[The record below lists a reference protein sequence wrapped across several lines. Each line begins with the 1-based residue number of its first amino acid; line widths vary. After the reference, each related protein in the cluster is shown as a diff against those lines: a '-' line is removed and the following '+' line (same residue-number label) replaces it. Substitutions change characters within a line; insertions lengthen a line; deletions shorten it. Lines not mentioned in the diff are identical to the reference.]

1 MKKKLLS
8 ILLCLVMVVGL
19 LPTAAFAAGSVDIN
33 EANFPDANF
42 RSYVQTEFDKDG
54 DKKLSSVEIAAVKE
68 IIASTK
74 GIKNLKGIEFFTAL
88 ETLNCVGN
96 ELTELDVS
104 KNTELTRLE
113 CWDNKLTALDVSK
126 NTELTR
132 LGCWKNELTA
142 LDVSKNTELTSLNC
156 GFNKLTALDVSNN
169 AKLEKLICRG
179 ETLSYMK
186 LTKLDVSQNK
196 VLKELD
202 CYSIKM
208 KELNVS
214 GCTALEELNC
224 GGNQLTALD
233 VSENT
238 NLTILRCASN
248 QLTALDVSKNL
259 DLKGLYCRDNYL
271 AVLDVSK
278 NSKLESISCGKNGL
292 TSLDLDK
299 NKEITNVTDGD
310 LNDQF
315 YNKGTLPA
323 GETFD
328 LKTLPGSFDPKRATD
343 WQGGTVNE
351 TTGILTVDADATEV
365 TYNYQTKSGKTDAKY
380 LMSCKLNVKGGTTPV
395 AKYAISVTG
404 GIANLAKAAE
414 GSVVTLTADAP
425 AANMHFARWEV
436 ESGSEAVTFANAT
449 NSTTTFP
456 MPAGE
461 VKVKAVFEADEI
473 MVPIQY
479 DVSVLNDGN
488 GKAFASPAK
497 AAADTAITLTATP
510 NAGYHFKAWR
520 VILGGVTI
528 TDNKFTMPAEDVE
541 VQAVFEKDAPISKH
555 PFLDVPAGAYYED
568 AVVWAVGKGIT
579 SGTNATTFDPNGT
592 CTRAQAVTF
601 LWRAAGSPTPKT
613 KLMPF
618 PDVPVGSYYWNAVLW
633 AIEQGITEGTSYLT
647 FSPNDSCTRAQIVTF
662 LWRAKGNPAV
672 SGNAPFTDV
681 PPDAYYAAAVTWA
694 EKNGIT
700 GGIGNGLFGSNNTC
714 TRAQIVTFLYRAM
727 K

>member
-19 LPTAAFAAGSVDIN
+19 LPTAAFAAGSVEIN
-33 EANFPDANF
+33 ETNFPDAKF
-42 RSYVQTEFDKDG
+42 RSFVKENLDKNNDG
-54 DKKLSSVEIAAVKE
+54 ILDAGEIAAVKMIE
-68 IIASTK
+68 ANNM
-74 GIKNLKGIEFFTAL
+74 GIKSLEGVGFFTAL
-88 ETLNCVGN
+88 ETLKCWDNELTGLDLSKNTALKDLQCSNSKLQSLDLSQNPNLTQLYCGRNPLTTLDLSKNAKLKVLNCSGFAN
-96 ELTELDVS
+96 RRTKLTELDLS
-104 KNTELTRLE
+104 QN
-113 CWDNKLTALDVSK
+113 TALESLDCSI
-126 NTELTR
+126 
-132 LGCWKNELTA
+132 NEL
-142 LDVSKNTELTSLNC
+142 K
-156 GFNKLTALDVSNN
+156 
-169 AKLEKLICRG
+169 
-179 ETLSYMK
+179 
-186 LTKLDVSQNK
+186 Q
-196 VLKELD
+196 
-202 CYSIKM
+202 
-208 KELNVS
+208 LNVS
-214 GCTALEELNC
+214 GCTALKKLSCSSNQLTTLDVSKNVNLTFLNC
-224 GGNQLTALD
+224 G
-233 VSENT
+233 
-238 NLTILRCASN
+238 SN
-248 QLTALDVSKNL
+248 QLTALDVSNNPKLEDLSCDYNSLTLL
-259 DLKGLYCRDNYL
+259 DL
-271 AVLDVSK
+271 SK
-278 NSKLESISCGKNGL
+278 NPELEILSCRKNGL
-292 TSLDLDK
+292 TSLDLDA
-299 NKEITNVTDGD
+299 NKKIGEKILYLEN
-310 LNDQF
+310 QF
-315 YNKGTLPA
+315 YHKGVLNA

-328 LKTLPGSFDPKRATD
+328 MKTLPGSFDPSRTKN
-343 WQGGTVNE
+343 WIGGTVDAA
-351 TTGILTVDADATEV
+351 GILTVDADATEV
-365 TYNYQTKSGKTDAKY
+365 TYDYQTKSGNTATNY

-681 PPDAYYAAAVTWA
+681 APDAYYAAAVTWA

>member
-8 ILLCLVMVVGL
+8 ILLCLVMVVGS
-19 LPTAAFAAGSVDIN
+19 LPTAAFAAGYVEIN
-33 EANFPDANF
+33 ETNFPDAKF
-42 RSYVQTEFDKDG
+42 RSFVKENLDKNKD
-54 DKKLSSVEIAAVKE
+54 DILDAMEIAAVKMIE
-68 IIASTK
+68 ANK
-74 GIKNLKGIEFFTAL
+74 MGIKSLEGVGFFTAL
-88 ETLNCVGN
+88 ETLKCWDN
-96 ELTELDVS
+96 ELTGLDLS
-104 KNTELTRLE
+104 KNTKLTSLSCSE
-113 CWDNKLTALDVSK
+113 NELTALDVSK

-132 LGCWKNELTA
+132 LYCRSNRLAA
-142 LDVSKNTELTSLNC
+142 LDVTQNKNLEELDCESDSL
-156 GFNKLTALDVSNN
+156 
-169 AKLEKLICRG
+169 
-179 ETLSYMK
+179 LSYMK

-196 VLKELD
+196 ALKKLN
-202 CYSIKM
+202 CYGVKM

-214 GCTALEELNC
+214 GCTALEELDC

-233 VSENT
+233 VS
-238 NLTILRCASN
+238 
-248 QLTALDVSKNL
+248 KNP
-259 DLKGLYCRDNYL
+259 DLKDLYCRNNNL

-299 NKEITNVTDGD
+299 NKEITYVNLD
-310 LNDQF
+310 NHQF

-328 LKTLPGSFDPKRATD
+328 MKTLPGSFDPSRTKN
-343 WQGGTVNE
+343 WIGGTVDAA
-351 TTGILTVDADATEV
+351 GILTVDADATEV
-365 TYNYQTKSGKTDAKY
+365 TYDYQTKSGNADAKY

-601 LWRAAGSPTPKT
+601 LWRAAGSPVPKT

-681 PPDAYYAAAVTWA
+681 APDAYYAAAVTWA

>member
-8 ILLCLVMVVGL
+8 ILLCLVMVVGS

-33 EANFPDANF
+33 ETNFPDAKF
-42 RSYVQTEFDKDG
+42 RSFVKEKLDKNNDG
-54 DKKLSSVEIAAVKE
+54 ILDAGEIAAVKMIE
-68 IIASTK
+68 ANNM
-74 GIKNLKGIEFFTAL
+74 GIKSLEGVGFFTAL
-88 ETLNCVGN
+88 ETLKCWDNELTGLDLSKNTALKNLQCSNSKLQSLDLSQNPNLTQLYCGRNPLTTLDLSKNAKLKVLNCSGFAN
-96 ELTELDVS
+96 RRTKLTELDLS
-104 KNTELTRLE
+104 QN
-113 CWDNKLTALDVSK
+113 TALESLDCSI
-126 NTELTR
+126 
-132 LGCWKNELTA
+132 NEL
-142 LDVSKNTELTSLNC
+142 K
-156 GFNKLTALDVSNN
+156 
-169 AKLEKLICRG
+169 
-179 ETLSYMK
+179 
-186 LTKLDVSQNK
+186 Q
-196 VLKELD
+196 
-202 CYSIKM
+202 
-208 KELNVS
+208 LNVS
-214 GCTALEELNC
+214 GCTALKKLSCSSNQLTTLDVSKNVNLTFLNC
-224 GGNQLTALD
+224 G
-233 VSENT
+233 
-238 NLTILRCASN
+238 SN
-248 QLTALDVSKNL
+248 QLTALDVSNNPKLEDLSCDYNSLTLL
-259 DLKGLYCRDNYL
+259 DL
-271 AVLDVSK
+271 SK
-278 NSKLESISCGKNGL
+278 NPELEILSCRKNGF
-292 TSLDLDK
+292 TSLDLDA
-299 NKEITNVTDGD
+299 NKKIGEKILYLEN
-310 LNDQF
+310 QF
-315 YNKGTLPA
+315 YHKGVLNA

-328 LKTLPGSFDPKRATD
+328 MKTLPGSFDPSRTKN
-343 WQGGTVNE
+343 WIGGTVDAA
-351 TTGILTVDADATEV
+351 GILTVDADAKEV
-365 TYNYQTKSGKTDAKY
+365 TYDYQTKSGNTAAKY

-395 AKYAISVTG
+395 TKYAISVTG

-497 AAADTAITLTATP
+497 ATADTAITLTATP

-681 PPDAYYAAAVTWA
+681 APDAYYAAAVTWA

>member
-19 LPTAAFAAGSVDIN
+19 LPTAAFAAGSVEIN

-54 DKKLSSVEIAAVKE
+54 DKKLSSTEIAAVKE
-68 IIASTK
+68 IIASLR

-88 ETLNCVGN
+88 ETLNCVQC
-96 ELTELDVS
+96 E
-104 KNTELTRLE
+104 
-113 CWDNKLTALDVSK
+113 LTALDVSK

-132 LGCWKNELTA
+132 LDCWKNELTA
-142 LDVSKNTELTSLNC
+142 LDVSKNTKLTRLSCWENKLKALDVSKNTELTSLSCGSNKLTELDVSKNTKLEMLDCESDSLLSSMRLTELDVSQNTALKELNC
-156 GFNKLTALDVSNN
+156 YGVKMQKLNVSGCTALEELDCGGNQLTALDVSNN
-169 AKLEKLICRG
+169 AKLTRL
-179 ETLSYMK
+179 
-186 LTKLDVSQNK
+186 Q
-196 VLKELD
+196 
-202 CYSIKM
+202 
-208 KELNVS
+208 
-214 GCTALEELNC
+214 C
-224 GGNQLTALD
+224 G
-233 VSENT
+233 
-238 NLTILRCASN
+238 SN

-259 DLKGLYCRDNYL
+259 DLTGLYCRDNYL
-271 AVLDVSK
+271 AELDVSK
-278 NSKLESISCGKNGL
+278 NSKLASISCGKNGL

-299 NKEITNVTDGD
+299 NEKIEYVN
-310 LNDQF
+310 LENHQF

-328 LKTLPGSFDPKRATD
+328 MKTLPGSFDPSRTKN
-343 WQGGTVNE
+343 WIGGTVDAA
-351 TTGILTVDADATEV
+351 GILTVDADATEV
-365 TYNYQTKSGKTDAKY
+365 TYDYQTKSGKTDAKY

-425 AANMHFARWEV
+425 AANMHFARWDV

-579 SGTNATTFDPNGT
+579 SGTNPTTFDPNGT

-601 LWRAAGSPTPKT
+601 LWRAAGSPTSKT

>member
-8 ILLCLVMVVGL
+8 ILLCLVMVAGS
-19 LPTAAFAAGSVDIN
+19 LPTAAFAAGSVEIN
-33 EANFPDANF
+33 ETNFPDAKF
-42 RSYVQTEFDKDG
+42 RSFVKENLDKNKD
-54 DKKLSSVEIAAVKE
+54 DILDAMEIAAVKMIE
-68 IIASTK
+68 ANK
-74 GIKNLKGIEFFTAL
+74 MGIKSLEGVGFFTAL
-88 ETLNCVGN
+88 ETLKCWDN
-96 ELTELDVS
+96 ELTGLDLSKNTALKDLQCSNSKLQSLDLSQNTNLTKLYCGENPLTTLDLSKNAKLKVLDCSGFANRRTKLTELDLS
-104 KNTELTRLE
+104 QN
-113 CWDNKLTALDVSK
+113 TALESLDCSI
-126 NTELTR
+126 
-132 LGCWKNELTA
+132 NEL
-142 LDVSKNTELTSLNC
+142 K
-156 GFNKLTALDVSNN
+156 
-169 AKLEKLICRG
+169 
-179 ETLSYMK
+179 
-186 LTKLDVSQNK
+186 Q
-196 VLKELD
+196 
-202 CYSIKM
+202 
-208 KELNVS
+208 LNVS
-214 GCTALEELNC
+214 GCTALKKLSCSSNQLTTLDVSKNVNLTFLNC
-224 GGNQLTALD
+224 G
-233 VSENT
+233 
-238 NLTILRCASN
+238 SN
-248 QLTALDVSKNL
+248 QLTALDVSNNPKLEDLSCDYNSLTLL
-259 DLKGLYCRDNYL
+259 DL
-271 AVLDVSK
+271 SK
-278 NSKLESISCGKNGL
+278 NPELEILSCRKNGL
-292 TSLDLDK
+292 TSLDLDA
-299 NKEITNVTDGD
+299 NKKIGEKILYLEN
-310 LNDQF
+310 QF
-315 YNKGTLPA
+315 YHKGVLNA

-328 LKTLPGSFDPKRATD
+328 MKTLPGSFDPGRTKK
-343 WQGGTVNE
+343 WIGGTVDAA
-351 TTGILTVDADATEV
+351 GILTVDADATEV
-365 TYNYQTKSGKTDAKY
+365 TYDYQTKSGNTDAKY

-395 AKYAISVTG
+395 TKYAISVTG

-436 ESGSEAVTFANAT
+436 ESGSETVTFANAT

-528 TDNKFTMPAEDVE
+528 TGNKFTMPAEDVE

-681 PPDAYYAAAVTWA
+681 APDAYYAAAVTWA

>member
-19 LPTAAFAAGSVDIN
+19 LPTAAFAAGYVEIN
-33 EANFPDANF
+33 ETNFPDAKF
-42 RSYVQTEFDKDG
+42 RSFVKEKLDKNNDG
-54 DKKLSSVEIAAVKE
+54 ILDAMEIAAVKMIE
-68 IIASTK
+68 ANK
-74 GIKNLKGIEFFTAL
+74 MGIKSLEGVGFFTAL
-88 ETLNCVGN
+88 ETLKCWDNELTGLDLSKNTALKDLQCSNSKLQSLDLSQNPNLTQLYCGRNPLTTLDLSKNTKLKVLNCSGFAN
-96 ELTELDVS
+96 NRMKLTELDLS
-104 KNTELTRLE
+104 RNTELE
-113 CWDNKLTALDVSK
+113 SLDCS
-126 NTELTR
+126 L
-132 LGCWKNELTA
+132 NELT
-142 LDVSKNTELTSLNC
+142 
-156 GFNKLTALDVSNN
+156 
-169 AKLEKLICRG
+169 
-179 ETLSYMK
+179 
-186 LTKLDVSQNK
+186 Q
-196 VLKELD
+196 
-202 CYSIKM
+202 
-208 KELNVS
+208 LNVS
-214 GCTALEELNC
+214 GCTALKKLSCSSNQLTTLDVSKNVNLTFLNC
-224 GGNQLTALD
+224 G
-233 VSENT
+233 
-238 NLTILRCASN
+238 SN
-248 QLTALDVSKNL
+248 QLTALDVSNNPKLEDLSCDYNSLTLL
-259 DLKGLYCRDNYL
+259 DL
-271 AVLDVSK
+271 SK
-278 NSKLESISCGKNGL
+278 NPELEILSCRKNGF
-292 TSLDLDK
+292 TSLDLDA
-299 NKEITNVTDGD
+299 NKKIGEKILYLEN
-310 LNDQF
+310 QF
-315 YNKGTLPA
+315 YHKGVLNA

-328 LKTLPGSFDPKRATD
+328 MKTLPGSFDPSRTKN
-343 WQGGTVNE
+343 WIGGTVDAA
-351 TTGILTVDADATEV
+351 GILTVDADATEV
-365 TYNYQTKSGKTDAKY
+365 TYDYQTKSGKTDAKY

-425 AANMHFARWEV
+425 TANMHFARWEV

-681 PPDAYYAAAVTWA
+681 APDAYYAAAVTWA

>member
-19 LPTAAFAAGSVDIN
+19 LPTAAFAAGYVEIN
-33 EANFPDANF
+33 ETNFPDAKF
-42 RSYVQTEFDKDG
+42 RSFVKENLDKNKDNILDAG
-54 DKKLSSVEIAAVKE
+54 EIAAVKKIE
-68 IIASTK
+68 ANK
-74 GIKNLKGIEFFTAL
+74 MGIKSLEGVGFFTAL
-88 ETLNCVGN
+88 ETLKCWDN
-96 ELTELDVS
+96 ELTGLDLS
-104 KNTELTRLE
+104 KNTKLTSLSCSE
-113 CWDNKLTALDVSK
+113 NELTALDVSK

-132 LGCWKNELTA
+132 LYCRSNRLAA
-142 LDVSKNTELTSLNC
+142 LDVTQNKNLEELDCESDSL
-156 GFNKLTALDVSNN
+156 
-169 AKLEKLICRG
+169 
-179 ETLSYMK
+179 LSYMK

-196 VLKELD
+196 ALKKLN
-202 CYSIKM
+202 CYGVKM

-214 GCTALEELNC
+214 GCTALEELDC

-233 VSENT
+233 VSQNVK
-238 NLTILRCASN
+238 LTRLDCASN
-248 QLTALDVSKNL
+248 QLTALDVSKNP
-259 DLKGLYCRDNYL
+259 DLKDLYCRNNML

-299 NKEITNVTDGD
+299 NKEITYVNLD
-310 LNDQF
+310 NHQF

-328 LKTLPGSFDPKRATD
+328 MKTLPGSFDPSRTKN
-343 WQGGTVNE
+343 WIGGTVDAA
-351 TTGILTVDADATEV
+351 GILTVDADATEV
-365 TYNYQTKSGKTDAKY
+365 TYDYQTKSGNTDAKY

-425 AANMHFARWEV
+425 AANMHFARWDV

-672 SGNAPFTDV
+672 TGNAPFTDV

-700 GGIGNGLFGSNNTC
+700 GGIGNGL
-714 TRAQIVTFLYRAM
+714 
-727 K
+727 

>member
-19 LPTAAFAAGSVDIN
+19 LPTAAFAAGSVEIN
-33 EANFPDANF
+33 ETNFPDANF

-54 DKKLSSVEIAAVKE
+54 DKKLSSAEIAAVKE
-68 IIASTK
+68 IIASLR

-88 ETLNCVGN
+88 ETLNCVQC
-96 ELTELDVS
+96 E
-104 KNTELTRLE
+104 
-113 CWDNKLTALDVSK
+113 LTALDVSK

-132 LGCWKNELTA
+132 LDCWKNELTA
-142 LDVSKNTELTSLNC
+142 LDVSKNPNLTKLYC
-156 GFNKLTALDVSNN
+156 GENPLTTLDLSKN
-169 AKLEKLICRG
+169 AKLKVLDCSGFANRR
-179 ETLSYMK
+179 
-186 LTKLDVSQNK
+186 TKLSELDLSQNTA
-196 VLKELD
+196 LESLD
-202 CYSIKM
+202 CSINELKQ
-208 KELNVS
+208 LNVS
-214 GCTALEELNC
+214 GCTELEKLSC
-224 GGNQLTALD
+224 SSNQLTTLD
-233 VSENT
+233 VSKNV
-238 NLTILRCASN
+238 NLTFLQCGSN
-248 QLTALDVSKNL
+248 QLTALDVSNNPKLKDLSCGYNSLTLL
-259 DLKGLYCRDNYL
+259 DL
-271 AVLDVSK
+271 SK
-278 NSKLESISCGKNGL
+278 NPELEILSCRKNGF
-292 TSLDLDK
+292 TSLDLDA
-299 NKEITNVTDGD
+299 NKKIGEKILYLEN
-310 LNDQF
+310 QF
-315 YNKGTLPA
+315 YHKGVLNA

-328 LKTLPGSFDPKRATD
+328 MKTLPGSFDPSRTKH
-343 WQGGTVNE
+343 WIGGTVDAA
-351 TTGILTVDADATEV
+351 GILTVDADATEV
-365 TYNYQTKSGKTDAKY
+365 TYDYQTKSGKTDAKY

-541 VQAVFEKDAPISKH
+541 VQAVFEKDVPISKH

-592 CTRAQAVTF
+592 CTRAQ
-601 LWRAAGSPTPKT
+601 
-613 KLMPF
+613 
-618 PDVPVGSYYWNAVLW
+618 
-633 AIEQGITEGTSYLT
+633 
-647 FSPNDSCTRAQIVTF
+647 IVTF

-681 PPDAYYAAAVTWA
+681 APDAYYAAAVTWA

>member
-19 LPTAAFAAGSVDIN
+19 LPTAAFAAGYVEIN
-33 EANFPDANF
+33 ETNFPDAKF
-42 RSYVQTEFDKDG
+42 RSFVKENLDKNKD
-54 DKKLSSVEIAAVKE
+54 DILDAMEIAAVKMIE
-68 IIASTK
+68 ANK
-74 GIKNLKGIEFFTAL
+74 MGIKSLEGVGFFTAL
-88 ETLNCVGN
+88 ETLKCWDNELTGLDLSKNTALKNLQCSNSKLQSLDLSQNPNLTQLYCGRNPLTTLDLSKNAKLKVLNCSGFAN
-96 ELTELDVS
+96 RRTKLTELDLS
-104 KNTELTRLE
+104 QN
-113 CWDNKLTALDVSK
+113 TALESLDCSI
-126 NTELTR
+126 
-132 LGCWKNELTA
+132 NEL
-142 LDVSKNTELTSLNC
+142 K
-156 GFNKLTALDVSNN
+156 
-169 AKLEKLICRG
+169 
-179 ETLSYMK
+179 
-186 LTKLDVSQNK
+186 Q
-196 VLKELD
+196 
-202 CYSIKM
+202 
-208 KELNVS
+208 LNVS
-214 GCTALEELNC
+214 GCTALKKLSCSSNQLTTLDVSKNVNLTFLNC
-224 GGNQLTALD
+224 G
-233 VSENT
+233 
-238 NLTILRCASN
+238 SN
-248 QLTALDVSKNL
+248 QLTALDVSNNPKLEDLSCDYNSLTLL
-259 DLKGLYCRDNYL
+259 DL
-271 AVLDVSK
+271 SK
-278 NSKLESISCGKNGL
+278 NPELEILSCRKNGF
-292 TSLDLDK
+292 TSLDLDANEK
-299 NKEITNVTDGD
+299 IGEKILYLEN
-310 LNDQF
+310 QF
-315 YNKGTLPA
+315 YHKGVLNA

-328 LKTLPGSFDPKRATD
+328 MKTLPGSFDPSRTKN
-343 WQGGTVNE
+343 WIGGTVDAA
-351 TTGILTVDADATEV
+351 GILTVDADATEV
-365 TYNYQTKSGKTDAKY
+365 TYDYQTKSGNTAAKY

-479 DVSVLNDGN
+479 AVSVLNDGN

-618 PDVPVGSYYWNAVLW
+618 PDVPIGSYYWNAVLW

-662 LWRAKGNPAV
+662 LWRSKGNPAV

-681 PPDAYYAAAVTWA
+681 APDAYYAAAVTWA

>member
-19 LPTAAFAAGSVDIN
+19 LPTAAFAAGYVEIN
-33 EANFPDANF
+33 ETNFPDAKF
-42 RSYVQTEFDKDG
+42 RSFVKENLDKNKDDILDAG
-54 DKKLSSVEIAAVKE
+54 EIAAVKMIE
-68 IIASTK
+68 ANK
-74 GIKNLKGIEFFTAL
+74 MGIKSLEGVGFFTAL
-88 ETLNCVGN
+88 ETLKCWDNELTGLDLSKNTALKNLQCSNSKLQSLDLSQNPNLTQLYCGRNPLTTLDLSKNAKLKVLNCSGFAN
-96 ELTELDVS
+96 RRTKLTELDLS
-104 KNTELTRLE
+104 QN
-113 CWDNKLTALDVSK
+113 TALESLDCSI
-126 NTELTR
+126 
-132 LGCWKNELTA
+132 NEL
-142 LDVSKNTELTSLNC
+142 K
-156 GFNKLTALDVSNN
+156 
-169 AKLEKLICRG
+169 
-179 ETLSYMK
+179 
-186 LTKLDVSQNK
+186 Q
-196 VLKELD
+196 
-202 CYSIKM
+202 
-208 KELNVS
+208 LNVS
-214 GCTALEELNC
+214 GCTALKKLSCSSNQLTTLDVSKNVNLTFLNC
-224 GGNQLTALD
+224 G
-233 VSENT
+233 
-238 NLTILRCASN
+238 SN
-248 QLTALDVSKNL
+248 QLTALDVSNNPKLEDLSCDYNSLTLL
-259 DLKGLYCRDNYL
+259 DL
-271 AVLDVSK
+271 SK
-278 NSKLESISCGKNGL
+278 NPELEILSCRKNGF
-292 TSLDLDK
+292 TSLDLDA
-299 NKEITNVTDGD
+299 NKKIGEKILYLEN
-310 LNDQF
+310 QF
-315 YNKGTLPA
+315 YHKGVLNA

-328 LKTLPGSFDPKRATD
+328 MKTLPGSFDPSRTKN
-343 WQGGTVNE
+343 WIGGTVDAA
-351 TTGILTVDADATEV
+351 GILTVDADATEV
-365 TYNYQTKSGKTDAKY
+365 TYDYQTKSGNTDAKY
-380 LMSCKLNVKGGTTPV
+380 LMSCKLNVKGSTTPV

-414 GSVVTLTADAP
+414 GSVVTLTADTP

-681 PPDAYYAAAVTWA
+681 APDAYYAAAVTWA

-700 GGIGNGLFGSNNTC
+700 GGIGHGLFGSNNTC

>member
-19 LPTAAFAAGSVDIN
+19 LPTAVLAAGDVEIN

-54 DKKLSSVEIAAVKE
+54 DNKLSSAEIAAVKE
-68 IIASTK
+68 IIASLR

-88 ETLNCVGN
+88 ETLNCVEC

-104 KNTELTRLE
+104 KNTELKILHCRE
-113 CWDNKLTALDVSK
+113 NELTKLDVSK
-126 NTELTR
+126 NTKLEILS
-132 LGCWKNELTA
+132 CSKNELTA
-142 LDVSKNTELTSLNC
+142 LDVSQNTELTRLYCRSNRLA
-156 GFNKLTALDVSNN
+156 ALDVTQNKN
-169 AKLEKLICRG
+169 LEELDC
-179 ETLSYMK
+179 ESDSLLSYMK

-196 VLKELD
+196 ALKKLN
-202 CYSIKM
+202 CYGVKM

-214 GCTALEELNC
+214 GCTALERLDC
-224 GGNQLTALD
+224 GGNQLDALD
-233 VSENT
+233 VSQNT
-238 NLTILRCASN
+238 KLTFLDCASN
-248 QLTALDVSKNL
+248 QLTALDVSKNPE
-259 DLKGLYCRDNYL
+259 LKDLYCRNNFL
-271 AVLDVSK
+271 AELDVSK
-278 NSKLESISCGKNGL
+278 NLELKSISCGKNGL
-292 TSLDLDK
+292 TSLDLDQ
-299 NKEITNVTDGD
+299 NKEITYVNLD
-310 LNDQF
+310 NHQF

-328 LKTLPGSFDPKRATD
+328 MKTLPGSFDPSRTKN
-343 WQGGTVNE
+343 WIGGTVDAA
-351 TTGILTVDADATEV
+351 GILTVDADATEV
-365 TYNYQTKSGKTDAKY
+365 TYNYQTKSGNAGANY

-672 SGNAPFTDV
+672 SGSAPFTDV
-681 PPDAYYAAAVTWA
+681 APDAYYAAAVTWA

-700 GGIGNGLFGSNNTC
+700 GGTGNGLFGSNNTC

>member
-8 ILLCLVMVVGL
+8 ILLCLVMVAGL
-19 LPTAAFAAGSVDIN
+19 LPTAAFAAGYVEIN
-33 EANFPDANF
+33 ETNFPDAKF
-42 RSYVQTEFDKDG
+42 RSFVKENLDKNKD
-54 DKKLSSVEIAAVKE
+54 DILDAMEIAAVKMIE
-68 IIASTK
+68 ANNM
-74 GIKNLKGIEFFTAL
+74 GIKSLEGVGFFTAL
-88 ETLNCVGN
+88 ETLKCWDNELTGLDLSKNTALKDLQCSNSKLQSLDLSQNPNLTQLYCGRNPLTTLDLSKNAKLKVLNCSGFAN
-96 ELTELDVS
+96 RRTKLTELDLS
-104 KNTELTRLE
+104 QN
-113 CWDNKLTALDVSK
+113 TALESLDCSI
-126 NTELTR
+126 
-132 LGCWKNELTA
+132 NEL
-142 LDVSKNTELTSLNC
+142 K
-156 GFNKLTALDVSNN
+156 
-169 AKLEKLICRG
+169 
-179 ETLSYMK
+179 
-186 LTKLDVSQNK
+186 Q
-196 VLKELD
+196 
-202 CYSIKM
+202 
-208 KELNVS
+208 LNVS
-214 GCTALEELNC
+214 GCTALKKLSCSSNQLTTLDVSKNVNLTFLNC
-224 GGNQLTALD
+224 G
-233 VSENT
+233 
-238 NLTILRCASN
+238 SN
-248 QLTALDVSKNL
+248 QLTALDVSNNPKLEDLSCDYNSLTLL
-259 DLKGLYCRDNYL
+259 DL
-271 AVLDVSK
+271 SK
-278 NSKLESISCGKNGL
+278 NPELEILSCRKNGF
-292 TSLDLDK
+292 TSLDLDA
-299 NKEITNVTDGD
+299 NKKIGEKILYLEN
-310 LNDQF
+310 QF
-315 YNKGTLPA
+315 YHKGVLNA

-328 LKTLPGSFDPKRATD
+328 MKTLPGSFDPSRTKN
-343 WQGGTVNE
+343 WIGGTVDAA
-351 TTGILTVDADATEV
+351 GILTVDADATEV
-365 TYNYQTKSGKTDAKY
+365 TYDYQTKSGKTDAKY

-681 PPDAYYAAAVTWA
+681 APDAYYAAAVTWA

-714 TRAQIVTFLYRAM
+714 TRAQIVTFLYRTM

>member
-19 LPTAAFAAGSVDIN
+19 LPTAAFAAGSVEIN
-33 EANFPDANF
+33 ETNFPDANF

-54 DKKLSSVEIAAVKE
+54 DKKLSSAEIAAVKE
-68 IIASTK
+68 IIASLR

-88 ETLNCVGN
+88 ETLNCVQC
-96 ELTELDVS
+96 ELTALDVS
-104 KNTELTRLE
+104 KNTKLTSLS
-113 CWDNKLTALDVSK
+113 CWENKLTALDVSK
-126 NTELTR
+126 NTELTS
-132 LGCWKNELTA
+132 LSCGSNKLTE
-142 LDVSKNTELTSLNC
+142 LDVSKNT
-156 GFNKLTALDVSNN
+156 
-169 AKLEKLICRG
+169 KLEMLNCRG

-299 NKEITNVTDGD
+299 NKEITYVNLD
-310 LNDQF
+310 NHQF

-328 LKTLPGSFDPKRATD
+328 MKTLPGSFDPSRTKN
-343 WQGGTVNE
+343 WIGGTVDAA
-351 TTGILTVDADATEV
+351 GILTVDADATEV
-365 TYNYQTKSGKTDAKY
+365 TYDYQTKSGNTDAKY

-425 AANMHFARWEV
+425 AANMHFARWDV

-681 PPDAYYAAAVTWA
+681 APDAYYAAAVTWA

>member
-54 DKKLSSVEIAAVKE
+54 DKKLSSAEIAAVKE
-68 IIASTK
+68 IIASLR

-88 ETLNCVGN
+88 ETLNCVQC
-96 ELTELDVS
+96 E
-104 KNTELTRLE
+104 
-113 CWDNKLTALDVSK
+113 LTALDVSK

-132 LGCWKNELTA
+132 L
-142 LDVSKNTELTSLNC
+142 NC
-156 GFNKLTALDVSNN
+156 GFNKLTELDVSKN
-169 AKLEKLICRG
+169 AKLEMLDCSG
-179 ETLSYMK
+179 ETLSYMN

-196 VLKELD
+196 ALKELN
-202 CYSIKM
+202 CRGVKM
-208 KELNVS
+208 QELNVS
-214 GCTALEELNC
+214 GCTALEELDC
-224 GGNQLTALD
+224 GGNQLDALD
-233 VSENT
+233 VSQNT
-238 NLTILRCASN
+238 NLTILRCGSN
-248 QLTALDVSKNL
+248 HLAELDVSRNTNL
-259 DLKGLYCRDNYL
+259 TRLNCEYNNL

-278 NSKLESISCGKNGL
+278 NPELKHINCGKNGL

-299 NKEITNVTDGD
+299 NEKLEHVYLTE
-310 LNDQF
+310 DQF
-315 YNKGTLPA
+315 YNKGVLPA

-328 LKTLPGSFDPKRATD
+328 MKTLPGSFDPSRTKN
-343 WQGGTVNE
+343 WIGGTVDAA
-351 TTGILTVDADATEV
+351 GILTVDADATEV
-365 TYNYQTKSGKTDAKY
+365 TYDYQTKSGNTAAKY

-395 AKYAISVTG
+395 TKYAISVTG

>member
-19 LPTAAFAAGSVDIN
+19 LPTAAFAAGSVEIN
-33 EANFPDANF
+33 ETNFPDAKF
-42 RSYVQTEFDKDG
+42 RSFVKENLDKNKDNILDAG
-54 DKKLSSVEIAAVKE
+54 EIAAVKMIE
-68 IIASTK
+68 ANNM
-74 GIKNLKGIEFFTAL
+74 GIKSLEGVGFFTAL
-88 ETLNCVGN
+88 ETLKCWDNELTGLDLSKNTALKDLQCSNSKLQSLDLSQNPNLTKLYCGENPLTTLDLSKNAKLKVLNCSGFAN
-96 ELTELDVS
+96 RRTKLTELDLS
-104 KNTELTRLE
+104 QN
-113 CWDNKLTALDVSK
+113 TALESLDCSI
-126 NTELTR
+126 
-132 LGCWKNELTA
+132 NEL
-142 LDVSKNTELTSLNC
+142 K
-156 GFNKLTALDVSNN
+156 
-169 AKLEKLICRG
+169 
-179 ETLSYMK
+179 
-186 LTKLDVSQNK
+186 Q
-196 VLKELD
+196 
-202 CYSIKM
+202 
-208 KELNVS
+208 LNVS
-214 GCTALEELNC
+214 GCTALKKLSCSSNQLTTLDVSKNVNLTFLNC
-224 GGNQLTALD
+224 G
-233 VSENT
+233 
-238 NLTILRCASN
+238 SN
-248 QLTALDVSKNL
+248 QLTALDVSNNPKLEDLSCDYNSLTLL
-259 DLKGLYCRDNYL
+259 DL
-271 AVLDVSK
+271 SK
-278 NSKLESISCGKNGL
+278 NPELEILSCRKNGF
-292 TSLDLDK
+292 TSLDLDA
-299 NKEITNVTDGD
+299 NKKIGEKILYLEN
-310 LNDQF
+310 QF
-315 YNKGTLPA
+315 YHKGVLNA

-328 LKTLPGSFDPKRATD
+328 MKTLPGSFDPSRTKN
-343 WQGGTVNE
+343 WIGGTVDAA
-351 TTGILTVDADATEV
+351 GILTVDADATEI
-365 TYNYQTKSGKTDAKY
+365 TYDYQTKSGNTAAKY

-395 AKYAISVTG
+395 TKYAISVTG

-497 AAADTAITLTATP
+497 ATADTAITLTATP

-601 LWRAAGSPTPKT
+601 LWRAAGSPVPKT

-672 SGNAPFTDV
+672 RGNAPFTDV
-681 PPDAYYAAAVTWA
+681 APDAYYAAAVTWA

>member
-8 ILLCLVMVVGL
+8 ILLCLVMVVGS
-19 LPTAAFAAGSVDIN
+19 LPTAAFAAGYVEIN
-33 EANFPDANF
+33 ETNFPDAKF
-42 RSYVQTEFDKDG
+42 RSFVKENLDKNKDNILDAG
-54 DKKLSSVEIAAVKE
+54 EIAAVKMIE
-68 IIASTK
+68 ANK
-74 GIKNLKGIEFFTAL
+74 MGIKSLKGIGFFTAL
-88 ETLNCVGN
+88 ETLKCWDN
-96 ELTELDVS
+96 ELTGLDLS
-104 KNTELTRLE
+104 KNTKLTSLSCSE
-113 CWDNKLTALDVSK
+113 NELTALDVSK

-132 LGCWKNELTA
+132 LYCGSNRLTA
-142 LDVSKNTELTSLNC
+142 LDVSKN
-156 GFNKLTALDVSNN
+156 K
-169 AKLEKLICRG
+169 KLEELDC
-179 ETLSYMK
+179 ESDSLLSYMK

-196 VLKELD
+196 ALKKLN
-202 CYSIKM
+202 CYGVKM

-214 GCTALEELNC
+214 GCTALERLDC
-224 GGNQLTALD
+224 GGNRLDALD
-233 VSENT
+233 VSTNV
-238 NLTILRCASN
+238 NLTELRCSSN
-248 QLTALDVSKNL
+248 QLDELDVSNNPKLKYLSCRNNLLAALDVSQNL
-259 DLKGLYCRDNYL
+259 E
-271 AVLDVSK
+271 
-278 NSKLESISCGKNGL
+278 LERIVCERNGL

-299 NKEITNVTDGD
+299 NKKINFIQLTEH
-310 LNDQF
+310 QF

-323 GETFD
+323 GETFN
-328 LKTLPGSFDPKRATD
+328 LKTLPGNFDPKRATN
-343 WQGGTVNE
+343 WVGGTVDE
-351 TTGILTVDADATEV
+351 TGILTVNADATEV
-365 TYNYQTKSGKTDAKY
+365 TYDYQTKSGKTDTKY

-395 AKYAISVTG
+395 TKYAISVTG

-497 AAADTAITLTATP
+497 AAADTAIALTATP

-528 TDNKFTMPAEDVE
+528 TGNKFTMPAEDVE

-662 LWRAKGNPAV
+662 LWRSKGNPAV
-672 SGNAPFTDV
+672 SGNVPFTDV
-681 PPDAYYAAAVTWA
+681 APDAYYAAAVTWA

-700 GGIGNGLFGSNNTC
+700 GGIGSGLFGSNNTC

>member
-19 LPTAAFAAGSVDIN
+19 LPTAAFAAGYVEIN
-33 EANFPDANF
+33 ETNFPDAKF
-42 RSYVQTEFDKDG
+42 RSFVKENLDKNKD
-54 DKKLSSVEIAAVKE
+54 DILDAMEIAAVKMIE
-68 IIASTK
+68 ANK
-74 GIKNLKGIEFFTAL
+74 MGIKSLEGVGFFTAL
-88 ETLNCVGN
+88 ETLKCWDNELTGLDLSKNTALKNLQCSNSKLQSLDLSQNPNLTQLYCGRNPLTTLDLSKNAKLKVLNCSGFAN
-96 ELTELDVS
+96 RRTKLTELDLS
-104 KNTELTRLE
+104 QN
-113 CWDNKLTALDVSK
+113 TALESLDCSI
-126 NTELTR
+126 
-132 LGCWKNELTA
+132 NEL
-142 LDVSKNTELTSLNC
+142 K
-156 GFNKLTALDVSNN
+156 
-169 AKLEKLICRG
+169 
-179 ETLSYMK
+179 
-186 LTKLDVSQNK
+186 Q
-196 VLKELD
+196 
-202 CYSIKM
+202 
-208 KELNVS
+208 LNVS
-214 GCTALEELNC
+214 GCTALKKLSCSSNQLTTLDVSKNVNLTFLNC
-224 GGNQLTALD
+224 G
-233 VSENT
+233 
-238 NLTILRCASN
+238 SN
-248 QLTALDVSKNL
+248 QLTALDVSNNPKLEDLSCDYNSLTLL
-259 DLKGLYCRDNYL
+259 DL
-271 AVLDVSK
+271 SK
-278 NSKLESISCGKNGL
+278 NPELEILSCRKNGF
-292 TSLDLDK
+292 TSLDLNA
-299 NKEITNVTDGD
+299 NKKIGEKILYLEN
-310 LNDQF
+310 QF
-315 YNKGTLPA
+315 YHKGVLNA

-328 LKTLPGSFDPKRATD
+328 MKTLPGSFDPSRTKN
-343 WQGGTVNE
+343 WIGGTVDAA
-351 TTGILTVDADATEV
+351 GILTVDADAKEV
-365 TYNYQTKSGKTDAKY
+365 TYDYQTKSGKTDAKY
-380 LMSCKLNVKGGTTPV
+380 LMPCKLNVKGGTTPV

-510 NAGYHFKAWR
+510 NAGYHFKTWR

-541 VQAVFEKDAPISKH
+541 VQAVFEMDAPISKH

>member
-19 LPTAAFAAGSVDIN
+19 LPTAAFAAGYVKIN
-33 EANFPDANF
+33 ETNFPDAKF
-42 RSYVQTEFDKDG
+42 RSFVKENLDKNKD
-54 DKKLSSVEIAAVKE
+54 DILDAMEIAAVKMIE
-68 IIASTK
+68 ANK
-74 GIKNLKGIEFFTAL
+74 MGIKSLEGVGFFTAL
-88 ETLNCVGN
+88 ETLKCWDNELTGLDLSKNTALKNLQCSNSKLQSLDLSQNPNLTQLYCGRNPLTTLDLSKNAKLKVLNCSGFAN
-96 ELTELDVS
+96 NRMKLTELDLS
-104 KNTELTRLE
+104 RN
-113 CWDNKLTALDVSK
+113 TALESLDCSI
-126 NTELTR
+126 
-132 LGCWKNELTA
+132 NEL
-142 LDVSKNTELTSLNC
+142 K
-156 GFNKLTALDVSNN
+156 
-169 AKLEKLICRG
+169 
-179 ETLSYMK
+179 
-186 LTKLDVSQNK
+186 Q
-196 VLKELD
+196 
-202 CYSIKM
+202 
-208 KELNVS
+208 LNVS
-214 GCTALEELNC
+214 GCTALKKLSCSSNQLTTLDVSKNVNLTFLNC
-224 GGNQLTALD
+224 G
-233 VSENT
+233 
-238 NLTILRCASN
+238 SN
-248 QLTALDVSKNL
+248 QLTALDVSNNPKLEDLSCGNNRLTVL
-259 DLKGLYCRDNYL
+259 DL
-271 AVLDVSK
+271 SK
-278 NSKLESISCGKNGL
+278 NPELEILSCRKNGF
-292 TSLDLDK
+292 TSLDLDA
-299 NKEITNVTDGD
+299 NKKIGEKILYLEN
-310 LNDQF
+310 QF
-315 YNKGTLPA
+315 YHKGVLNA

-328 LKTLPGSFDPKRATD
+328 LKTLPGSFDPSRTKN
-343 WQGGTVNE
+343 WIGGTVDAA
-351 TTGILTVDADATEV
+351 GILTVDADATEV
-365 TYNYQTKSGKTDAKY
+365 TYDYQTKSGNTDAKY

-568 AVVWAVGKGIT
+568 AVAWAVGKGIT

-681 PPDAYYAAAVTWA
+681 APDAYYVAAVTWA

>member
-8 ILLCLVMVVGL
+8 ILLCLVMVVGS
-19 LPTAAFAAGSVDIN
+19 LPTAAFAAGYVEIN
-33 EANFPDANF
+33 ETNFPDAKF
-42 RSYVQTEFDKDG
+42 RSFVKENLDKNKD
-54 DKKLSSVEIAAVKE
+54 DILDAMEIAAVKMIE
-68 IIASTK
+68 ANK
-74 GIKNLKGIEFFTAL
+74 MGIKSLEGVGFFTAL
-88 ETLNCVGN
+88 ETLKCWDN
-96 ELTELDVS
+96 ELTGLDLS
-104 KNTELTRLE
+104 KNTKLTSLSCSE
-113 CWDNKLTALDVSK
+113 NELTALDVSK

-132 LGCWKNELTA
+132 LYCRSNRLAA
-142 LDVSKNTELTSLNC
+142 LDVTQNKNLEELDCESDSL
-156 GFNKLTALDVSNN
+156 
-169 AKLEKLICRG
+169 
-179 ETLSYMK
+179 LSYMK

-196 VLKELD
+196 ALKKLN
-202 CYSIKM
+202 CYGVKM

-214 GCTALEELNC
+214 GCTALEELDC

-233 VSENT
+233 VSQNVK
-238 NLTILRCASN
+238 LTRLDCASN
-248 QLTALDVSKNL
+248 QLTALDVSKNP
-259 DLKGLYCRDNYL
+259 DLKDLYCRNNNL

-278 NSKLESISCGKNGL
+278 NSKLESINCEKNGL

-299 NKEITNVTDGD
+299 NEKIEYVN
-310 LNDQF
+310 LEYHQF

-328 LKTLPGSFDPKRATD
+328 MKTLPGSFDPSRTKN
-343 WQGGTVNE
+343 WIGGTVDAA
-351 TTGILTVDADATEV
+351 GILTVDADATEV
-365 TYNYQTKSGKTDAKY
+365 TYDYQTKSGKTDTKY
-380 LMSCKLNVKGGTTPV
+380 LMPCKLNVKGGTTPV

-436 ESGSEAVTFANAT
+436 DSGSEAVTFANAT

-672 SGNAPFTDV
+672 TGNAPFTDV
-681 PPDAYYAAAVTWA
+681 LPDAYYAAAVTWA

-727 K
+727 R

>member
-8 ILLCLVMVVGL
+8 ILLCLVMVAGL
-19 LPTAAFAAGSVDIN
+19 LPTAAFAAGSVEIN
-33 EANFPDANF
+33 ETNFPDAKF
-42 RSYVQTEFDKDG
+42 RSFVKENLDKNNDG
-54 DKKLSSVEIAAVKE
+54 ILDAGEIAAVKKIE
-68 IIASTK
+68 ANK
-74 GIKNLKGIEFFTAL
+74 MGIKSLKGIGFFTAL
-88 ETLNCVGN
+88 ETLKCWDN
-96 ELTELDVS
+96 ELTGLDLS
-104 KNTELTRLE
+104 KNTKLTSLSCSE
-113 CWDNKLTALDVSK
+113 NELTALDVSK

-132 LGCWKNELTA
+132 LYCGSNRLTA
-142 LDVSKNTELTSLNC
+142 LDVSKN
-156 GFNKLTALDVSNN
+156 K
-169 AKLEKLICRG
+169 KLEELDC
-179 ETLSYMK
+179 ESDSLLSYMK

-196 VLKELD
+196 ALKKLN
-202 CYSIKM
+202 CYGVKM

-214 GCTALEELNC
+214 GCTALERLDC
-224 GGNQLTALD
+224 GGNRLDALD
-233 VSENT
+233 VSTNV
-238 NLTILRCASN
+238 NLTELRCSSN
-248 QLTALDVSKNL
+248 QLDELDVSNNPKLKYLSCRNNLLAALDVSQNL
-259 DLKGLYCRDNYL
+259 E
-271 AVLDVSK
+271 
-278 NSKLESISCGKNGL
+278 LERIVCERNGL

-299 NKEITNVTDGD
+299 NKKINFIQLTEH
-310 LNDQF
+310 QF

-323 GETFD
+323 GETFN
-328 LKTLPGSFDPKRATD
+328 LKTLPGNFDPKRATN
-343 WQGGTVNE
+343 WVGGTVDE
-351 TTGILTVDADATEV
+351 TGILTVNADATEV
-365 TYNYQTKSGKTDAKY
+365 TYDYQTKSGNTDAKY

-601 LWRAAGSPTPKT
+601 LWRAAGSPVPKT

-681 PPDAYYAAAVTWA
+681 APDAYYAAAVTWA

>member
-8 ILLCLVMVVGL
+8 ILLCLVMVAGL
-19 LPTAAFAAGSVDIN
+19 LPTAAFAAGSVEIN
-33 EANFPDANF
+33 ETNFPDAKF
-42 RSYVQTEFDKDG
+42 RSFVKENLDKNKD
-54 DKKLSSVEIAAVKE
+54 DILDAMEIAAVKMIE
-68 IIASTK
+68 ANNM
-74 GIKNLKGIEFFTAL
+74 GIKSLEGVGFFTAL
-88 ETLNCVGN
+88 ETLKCWDNELTGLDLSKNTALKNLQCSNSKLQSLDLSQNPNLTQLYCGRNPLTTLDLSKNAKLKVLNCSGFAN
-96 ELTELDVS
+96 RRTKLTELDLS
-104 KNTELTRLE
+104 QN
-113 CWDNKLTALDVSK
+113 TALESLDCSI
-126 NTELTR
+126 
-132 LGCWKNELTA
+132 NEL
-142 LDVSKNTELTSLNC
+142 K
-156 GFNKLTALDVSNN
+156 
-169 AKLEKLICRG
+169 
-179 ETLSYMK
+179 
-186 LTKLDVSQNK
+186 Q
-196 VLKELD
+196 
-202 CYSIKM
+202 
-208 KELNVS
+208 LNVS
-214 GCTALEELNC
+214 GCTALKKLSCSSNQLTTLDVSKNVNLTFLNC
-224 GGNQLTALD
+224 G
-233 VSENT
+233 
-238 NLTILRCASN
+238 SN
-248 QLTALDVSKNL
+248 QLTALDVSNNPKLEDLSCDYNSLTLL
-259 DLKGLYCRDNYL
+259 DL
-271 AVLDVSK
+271 SK
-278 NSKLESISCGKNGL
+278 NPELEILSCRKNGL
-292 TSLDLDK
+292 TSLNLDA
-299 NKEITNVTDGD
+299 NKKIGEKILYLEN
-310 LNDQF
+310 QF
-315 YNKGTLPA
+315 YHKGVLNA

-328 LKTLPGSFDPKRATD
+328 MKTLPGDFDPSRTKK
-343 WQGGTVNE
+343 WIGGTVDAA
-351 TTGILTVDADATEV
+351 GILTVDADATEV
-365 TYNYQTKSGKTDAKY
+365 TYDYQTKSGNTDAKY

-497 AAADTAITLTATP
+497 AAADTAIALTATP

-681 PPDAYYAAAVTWA
+681 APDAYYAAAVTWA

>member
-19 LPTAAFAAGSVDIN
+19 LPTAVLAAGDVEIN
-33 EANFPDANF
+33 ETNFPDAKF
-42 RSYVQTEFDKDG
+42 RSFVKENLDKNKDNILDAG
-54 DKKLSSVEIAAVKE
+54 EIAAVKKIE
-68 IIASTK
+68 ANNM
-74 GIKNLKGIEFFTAL
+74 GIKSLEGVGFFTAL
-88 ETLNCVGN
+88 ETLKCWDN
-96 ELTELDVS
+96 ELTGLDLS
-104 KNTELTRLE
+104 KNTKLTSLSCSE
-113 CWDNKLTALDVSK
+113 NELTALDVSK

-132 LGCWKNELTA
+132 LYCGSNRLTA
-142 LDVSKNTELTSLNC
+142 LDVSKN
-156 GFNKLTALDVSNN
+156 K
-169 AKLEKLICRG
+169 KLEELDC
-179 ETLSYMK
+179 ESDSLLSYMK

-196 VLKELD
+196 ALKKLN
-202 CYSIKM
+202 CYGVKM

-214 GCTALEELNC
+214 GCTALERLDC
-224 GGNQLTALD
+224 GGNQLIALD
-233 VSENT
+233 VSNNA
-238 NLTILRCASN
+238 NLTFLRCGSN
-248 QLTALDVSKNL
+248 QLTALDVSNNPKLKDLSCGYNSLTLL
-259 DLKGLYCRDNYL
+259 DL
-271 AVLDVSK
+271 SK
-278 NSKLESISCGKNGL
+278 NPELEILSCRKNGF
-292 TSLDLDK
+292 TSLDLDA
-299 NKEITNVTDGD
+299 NKKIDGKI
-310 LNDQF
+310 LYLENQF
-315 YNKGTLPA
+315 YHKGVLNA

-328 LKTLPGSFDPKRATD
+328 MKTLPGSFDPSRTKN
-343 WQGGTVNE
+343 WIGGTVDAA
-351 TTGILTVDADATEV
+351 GILTVDADATEV
-365 TYNYQTKSGKTDAKY
+365 TYDYQTKSGNTAAKY

-528 TDNKFTMPAEDVE
+528 TGNKFTMPAEDVE

-601 LWRAAGSPTPKT
+601 LWRAAGSPVPKT

-681 PPDAYYAAAVTWA
+681 APDAYYAAAVTWA

-700 GGIGNGLFGSNNTC
+700 GGIGNGLFGSNNTY

>member
-19 LPTAAFAAGSVDIN
+19 LPTAVLAAGDVEIN
-33 EANFPDANF
+33 ETNFPDKNF
-42 RSYVQTEFDKDG
+42 RSYVQTEFDT
-54 DKKLSSVEIAAVKE
+54 DKNDRLSSAEIAAVKE
-68 IIASTK
+68 IIASLR

-88 ETLNCVGN
+88 ETLNCVQC

-104 KNTELTRLE
+104 KNTELTRL
-113 CWDNKLTALDVSK
+113 D
-126 NTELTR
+126 
-132 LGCWKNELTA
+132 CWKNELTA
-142 LDVSKNTELTSLNC
+142 LDVSKNTKLTSLSCWKNKLAALDVSKNTELTRLYC
-156 GFNKLTALDVSNN
+156 GSNKLTALDVSKN
-169 AKLEKLICRG
+169 AKLEMLDC
-179 ETLSYMK
+179 ESDSLLSSMR
-186 LTKLDVSQNK
+186 LTELDVSQNTA
-196 VLKELD
+196 LKELN
-202 CYSIKM
+202 CYGVKM
-208 KELNVS
+208 QKLNVS
-214 GCTALEELNC
+214 GCTALERLDC
-224 GGNQLTALD
+224 GGNQLDALD
-233 VSENT
+233 VST
-238 NLTILRCASN
+238 NVNLIELRCSSN
-248 QLTALDVSKNL
+248 RLD
-259 DLKGLYCRDNYL
+259 
-271 AVLDVSK
+271 ALDVSK
-278 NSKLESISCGKNGL
+278 NSKLKDLSCRDNFLAVLNVSKNPELKSIVCERNGL

-299 NKEITNVTDGD
+299 NKKIDYIQLTEH
-310 LNDQF
+310 QF

-323 GETFD
+323 GGTFD
-328 LKTLPGSFDPKRATD
+328 LNGLPGNFDPKRATN
-343 WQGGTVNE
+343 WVGGTVDAA
-351 TTGILTVDADATEV
+351 GILTVDADATEV
-365 TYNYQTKSGKTDAKY
+365 TYDYQTKSGKTAAKY

-510 NAGYHFKAWR
+510 NAGYHFKSWR

-541 VQAVFEKDAPISKH
+541 VQAVFEKDSPISKH

-681 PPDAYYAAAVTWA
+681 APDAYYAAAVTWA

>member
-8 ILLCLVMVVGL
+8 ILLCLVMVVGS
-19 LPTAAFAAGSVDIN
+19 LPTAVFAADEVAIN
-33 EANFPDANF
+33 ETNFPDAKF
-42 RSYVQTEFDKDG
+42 RSFVKENLDKNKDNILDAG
-54 DKKLSSVEIAAVKE
+54 EIAAVKKIE
-68 IIASTK
+68 ANK
-74 GIKNLKGIEFFTAL
+74 MGIKSLEGVGFFTAL
-88 ETLNCVGN
+88 ETLKCWDN
-96 ELTELDVS
+96 ELTGLDLS
-104 KNTELTRLE
+104 KNTKLTSLSCSE
-113 CWDNKLTALDVSK
+113 NELTALDVSK

-132 LGCWKNELTA
+132 LYCRSNRLAA
-142 LDVSKNTELTSLNC
+142 LDVTQNKNLEELDCESDSL
-156 GFNKLTALDVSNN
+156 
-169 AKLEKLICRG
+169 
-179 ETLSYMK
+179 LSYMK

-196 VLKELD
+196 ALKKLN
-202 CYSIKM
+202 CYGVKM

-214 GCTALEELNC
+214 GCTALERLDC
-224 GGNQLTALD
+224 GGNQLDALD
-233 VSENT
+233 VSQNT
-238 NLTILRCASN
+238 KLTFLDCASN
-248 QLTALDVSKNL
+248 QLTALDVSKNPE
-259 DLKGLYCRDNYL
+259 LKDLYCRNNLL
-271 AVLDVSK
+271 AKLDVSK
-278 NSKLESISCGKNGL
+278 NSKLASISCGKNGL

-299 NKEITNVTDGD
+299 NEKIEYVN
-310 LNDQF
+310 LENHQF

-323 GETFD
+323 GGTFD
-328 LKTLPGSFDPKRATD
+328 LKTLPGDFDPSRTKH
-343 WQGGTVNE
+343 WIGGTVDAA
-351 TTGILTVDADATEV
+351 GILTVDADATEV
-365 TYNYQTKSGKTDAKY
+365 TYDYQTKSGKTDAKY

-395 AKYAISVTG
+395 TKYAISVTG

-510 NAGYHFKAWR
+510 NAGYHFKTWR

-541 VQAVFEKDAPISKH
+541 VQAVFEKDAPIRKH

-662 LWRAKGNPAV
+662 LWRSKGNPAV

-681 PPDAYYAAAVTWA
+681 APDAYYAAAVTWA

>member
-8 ILLCLVMVVGL
+8 ILLCLVMVAGS
-19 LPTAAFAAGSVDIN
+19 LPTAAFAAGYVEIN
-33 EANFPDANF
+33 ETNFPDAKF
-42 RSYVQTEFDKDG
+42 RSFVKENLDKNKD
-54 DKKLSSVEIAAVKE
+54 DILDAMEIASVKMIE
-68 IIASTK
+68 ANK
-74 GIKNLKGIEFFTAL
+74 MGIKSLEGVGFFTAL
-88 ETLNCVGN
+88 ETLKCWDN
-96 ELTELDVS
+96 ELTGLDLS
-104 KNTELTRLE
+104 KNTKLTSLSCSE
-113 CWDNKLTALDVSK
+113 NELTALDVSK

-132 LGCWKNELTA
+132 LYCGSNRLTA
-142 LDVSKNTELTSLNC
+142 LDVSKN
-156 GFNKLTALDVSNN
+156 K
-169 AKLEKLICRG
+169 KLEELDC
-179 ETLSYMK
+179 ESDSLLSYMK

-196 VLKELD
+196 ALKKLN
-202 CYSIKM
+202 CYGVKM

-214 GCTALEELNC
+214 GCTALERLDC
-224 GGNQLTALD
+224 GGNRLDALD
-233 VSENT
+233 VSTNV
-238 NLTILRCASN
+238 NLTELRCSSN
-248 QLTALDVSKNL
+248 QLDELDVSNNTKLKYLSCRNNLLAALDVSQNL
-259 DLKGLYCRDNYL
+259 E
-271 AVLDVSK
+271 
-278 NSKLESISCGKNGL
+278 LERIVCERNGL

-299 NKEITNVTDGD
+299 NKKINFIQLTEH
-310 LNDQF
+310 QF

-323 GETFD
+323 GETFN
-328 LKTLPGSFDPKRATD
+328 LKTLPGNFDPKRATN
-343 WQGGTVNE
+343 WVGGTVDE
-351 TTGILTVDADATEV
+351 TGILTVNADATEV
-365 TYNYQTKSGKTDAKY
+365 TYDYQTKSGKTDAKY
-380 LMSCKLNVKGGTTPV
+380 LMPCKLNVKGGTTPV

-601 LWRAAGSPTPKT
+601 LARAQNAKATGKT
-613 KLMPF
+613 AF
-618 PDVPVGSYYWNAVLW
+618 SDVPADSYFADAVAW
-633 AIEQGITEGTSYLT
+633 AQANGVTTGTSETT
-647 FSPNDSCTRAQIVTF
+647 FSPDND
-662 LWRAKGNPAV
+662 
-672 SGNAPFTDV
+672 
-681 PPDAYYAAAVTWA
+681 
-694 EKNGIT
+694 
-700 GGIGNGLFGSNNTC
+700 C
-714 TRAQIVTFLYRAM
+714 TRAQIVTFLYRANQGT
-727 K
+727 

>member
-19 LPTAAFAAGSVDIN
+19 LPTAAFAAGYVKIN
-33 EANFPDANF
+33 ETNFPDAKF
-42 RSYVQTEFDKDG
+42 RSFVKENLDKNKD
-54 DKKLSSVEIAAVKE
+54 DILDAMEIAAVKMIE
-68 IIASTK
+68 ANK
-74 GIKNLKGIEFFTAL
+74 MGIKSLEGVGFFTAL
-88 ETLNCVGN
+88 ETLKCWDNELTGLDLSKNTALKNLQCSNSKLQSLDLSQNPNLTQLYCGRNPLTTLDLSKNAKLKVLNCSGFAN
-96 ELTELDVS
+96 NRMKLTELDLS
-104 KNTELTRLE
+104 RN
-113 CWDNKLTALDVSK
+113 TALESLDCSI
-126 NTELTR
+126 
-132 LGCWKNELTA
+132 NEL
-142 LDVSKNTELTSLNC
+142 K
-156 GFNKLTALDVSNN
+156 
-169 AKLEKLICRG
+169 
-179 ETLSYMK
+179 
-186 LTKLDVSQNK
+186 Q
-196 VLKELD
+196 
-202 CYSIKM
+202 
-208 KELNVS
+208 LNVS
-214 GCTALEELNC
+214 GCTALKKLSCSSNQLTTLDVSKNVNLTFLNC
-224 GGNQLTALD
+224 G
-233 VSENT
+233 
-238 NLTILRCASN
+238 SN
-248 QLTALDVSKNL
+248 QLTALDVSNNPKLEDLSCDYNSLTLL
-259 DLKGLYCRDNYL
+259 DL
-271 AVLDVSK
+271 SK
-278 NSKLESISCGKNGL
+278 NPELEILSCRKNGF
-292 TSLDLDK
+292 TSLDLDA
-299 NKEITNVTDGD
+299 NKKIGEKILYLEN
-310 LNDQF
+310 QF
-315 YNKGTLPA
+315 YHKGVLNA

-328 LKTLPGSFDPKRATD
+328 LKTLPGSFDPSRTKN
-343 WQGGTVNE
+343 WIGGTVDAA
-351 TTGILTVDADATEV
+351 GILTVDADATEV
-365 TYNYQTKSGKTDAKY
+365 TYDYQTKSGNTDAKY

-568 AVVWAVGKGIT
+568 AVAWAVGKGIT

-681 PPDAYYAAAVTWA
+681 APDAYYVAAVTWA

>member
-8 ILLCLVMVVGL
+8 ILLCLVMVVGS
-19 LPTAAFAAGSVDIN
+19 LPTAAFAAGSVEIN
-33 EANFPDANF
+33 ETNFPDAKF
-42 RSYVQTEFDKDG
+42 RSFVKENLDKNKDNILDAG
-54 DKKLSSVEIAAVKE
+54 EIAAVKKIE
-68 IIASTK
+68 ANNM
-74 GIKNLKGIEFFTAL
+74 GIKSLEGVGFFTAL
-88 ETLNCVGN
+88 ETLKCWDNELTGLDLSKNTALKDLQCSNSKLQSLDLSQNTNLTQLYCGRNPLTTLDLSKNAKLKVLNCSGFAN
-96 ELTELDVS
+96 RRTKLTELDLS
-104 KNTELTRLE
+104 QN
-113 CWDNKLTALDVSK
+113 TALESLDCSI
-126 NTELTR
+126 
-132 LGCWKNELTA
+132 NEL
-142 LDVSKNTELTSLNC
+142 K
-156 GFNKLTALDVSNN
+156 
-169 AKLEKLICRG
+169 
-179 ETLSYMK
+179 
-186 LTKLDVSQNK
+186 Q
-196 VLKELD
+196 
-202 CYSIKM
+202 
-208 KELNVS
+208 LNVS
-214 GCTALEELNC
+214 GCTALKKLSC
-224 GGNQLTALD
+224 
-233 VSENT
+233 S
-238 NLTILRCASN
+238 SN
-248 QLTALDVSKNL
+248 QLTTLDVSKNTNL
-259 DLKGLYCRDNYL
+259 IKLECSSNLL
-271 AVLDVSK
+271 SVLDVS
-278 NSKLESISCGKNGL
+278 NNPKLEDLSCDYNSLTLLDLRKNPELEILSCRKNGL
-292 TSLDLDK
+292 TSLDLDA
-299 NKEITNVTDGD
+299 NKKIGEKILYLEN
-310 LNDQF
+310 QF
-315 YNKGTLPA
+315 YHKGVLNA

-328 LKTLPGSFDPKRATD
+328 MKTLPGSFDPSRTKN
-343 WQGGTVNE
+343 WIGGTVDAA
-351 TTGILTVDADATEV
+351 GILTVDADATEV
-365 TYNYQTKSGKTDAKY
+365 TYDYQTKSGNTAAKY

-395 AKYAISVTG
+395 TKYAISVTG

-497 AAADTAITLTATP
+497 AATDTAITLTATP

-681 PPDAYYAAAVTWA
+681 APDAYYAAAVTWA

>member
-8 ILLCLVMVVGL
+8 ILLCLVMVAGL
-19 LPTAAFAAGSVDIN
+19 LPTAAFAAGYVEIN
-33 EANFPDANF
+33 ETNFPDAKF
-42 RSYVQTEFDKDG
+42 RSFVKENLDKNKD
-54 DKKLSSVEIAAVKE
+54 DILDAMEIAAVKMIE
-68 IIASTK
+68 ANK
-74 GIKNLKGIEFFTAL
+74 MGIKSLEGVGFFTAL
-88 ETLNCVGN
+88 ETLKCWDN
-96 ELTELDVS
+96 ELTGLDLSKNTALKNLQCSNSKLQSLDLSQNPNLTQLYCGRNPLTTLDLSKNAKLKVLDCSGFANRRTKLTELDLS
-104 KNTELTRLE
+104 QN
-113 CWDNKLTALDVSK
+113 TALESLDCSI
-126 NTELTR
+126 
-132 LGCWKNELTA
+132 NEL
-142 LDVSKNTELTSLNC
+142 K
-156 GFNKLTALDVSNN
+156 
-169 AKLEKLICRG
+169 
-179 ETLSYMK
+179 
-186 LTKLDVSQNK
+186 Q
-196 VLKELD
+196 
-202 CYSIKM
+202 
-208 KELNVS
+208 LNVS
-214 GCTALEELNC
+214 GCTALKKLSCSSNQLTTLDVSKNVNLTFLNC
-224 GGNQLTALD
+224 G
-233 VSENT
+233 
-238 NLTILRCASN
+238 SN
-248 QLTALDVSKNL
+248 QLTALDVSNNPKLEDLSCDYNSLTLL
-259 DLKGLYCRDNYL
+259 DL
-271 AVLDVSK
+271 SK
-278 NSKLESISCGKNGL
+278 NPELEILSCRKNGF
-292 TSLDLDK
+292 TSLDLDA
-299 NKEITNVTDGD
+299 NKKIGEKILYLEN
-310 LNDQF
+310 QF
-315 YNKGTLPA
+315 YHKGVLNA

-328 LKTLPGSFDPKRATD
+328 MKTLPGSFDPSRTKN
-343 WQGGTVNE
+343 WIGGTVDAA
-351 TTGILTVDADATEV
+351 GILTVDADATEV
-365 TYNYQTKSGKTDAKY
+365 TYDYQTKSGNAGANY

-449 NSTTTFP
+449 SSTTTFP

-662 LWRAKGNPAV
+662 LWRAKGNPTV

-681 PPDAYYAAAVTWA
+681 APDAYYAAAVTWA

>member
-19 LPTAAFAAGSVDIN
+19 LPTAAFAAGYVEIN
-33 EANFPDANF
+33 ETNFPDAKF
-42 RSYVQTEFDKDG
+42 RSFVKENLDKNKD
-54 DKKLSSVEIAAVKE
+54 DILDAMEIAAVKMIE
-68 IIASTK
+68 ANK
-74 GIKNLKGIEFFTAL
+74 MGIKSLEGVGFFTAL
-88 ETLNCVGN
+88 ETLKCWDN
-96 ELTELDVS
+96 ELTGLDLSKNTALKDLQCSNSKLQSLDLSKNTELTRLSCGSNKLTELDVS
-104 KNTELTRLE
+104 KNT
-113 CWDNKLTALDVSK
+113 
-126 NTELTR
+126 
-132 LGCWKNELTA
+132 
-142 LDVSKNTELTSLNC
+142 
-156 GFNKLTALDVSNN
+156 
-169 AKLEKLICRG
+169 KLEMLDC
-179 ETLSYMK
+179 ESDSLLSYMR
-186 LTKLDVSQNK
+186 LTELDVSQNTA
-196 VLKELD
+196 LKELN
-202 CYSIKM
+202 CYGVKM
-208 KELNVS
+208 QKLNVS
-214 GCTALEELNC
+214 GCTALEELDC

-233 VSENT
+233 VSQNT
-238 NLTILRCASN
+238 KLTFLDCASN
-248 QLTALDVSKNL
+248 QLTALDVSKNPE
-259 DLKGLYCRDNYL
+259 LKDLYCRNNFL
-271 AVLDVSK
+271 AELDVSK
-278 NSKLESISCGKNGL
+278 NLELKSISCGKNGL

-299 NKEITNVTDGD
+299 NTEITYVNLD
-310 LNDQF
+310 NHQF

-328 LKTLPGSFDPKRATD
+328 LKTLPGSFDPSRTKN
-343 WQGGTVNE
+343 WIGGTVDAA
-351 TTGILTVDADATEV
+351 GILTVDANAKEV
-365 TYNYQTKSGKTDAKY
+365 TYGYQTKSGNTDANY
-380 LMSCKLNVKGGTTPV
+380 LMPCKLNVKGGTTPV

-618 PDVPVGSYYWNAVLW
+618 PDVPIGSYYWNAVLW

-672 SGNAPFTDV
+672 SGNAPFTDMWH
-681 PPDAYYAAAVTWA
+681 PTL
-694 EKNGIT
+694 T
-700 GGIGNGLFGSNNTC
+700 T
-714 TRAQIVTFLYRAM
+714 QQQ
-727 K
+727 

>member
-19 LPTAAFAAGSVDIN
+19 LPTAAFAAGSVEIN
-33 EANFPDANF
+33 ETNFPDAKF
-42 RSYVQTEFDKDG
+42 RSFVKENLDKNKD
-54 DKKLSSVEIAAVKE
+54 DILDAMEIASVKMIE
-68 IIASTK
+68 ANNM
-74 GIKNLKGIEFFTAL
+74 GIKSLEGVGFFTAL
-88 ETLNCVGN
+88 ETLKCWDN
-96 ELTELDVS
+96 ELTGLDLSKNTALKDLQCSNSKLQSLDLSQNPNLTKLYCGENPLTTLDLSKNAKLKVLDCSGFANRRTKLTELDLSQNTALESLDCSINELKQLNVS
-104 KNTELTRLE
+104 GCTELE
-113 CWDNKLTALDVSK
+113 ELD
-126 NTELTR
+126 
-132 LGCWKNELTA
+132 
-142 LDVSKNTELTSLNC
+142 C
-156 GFNKLTALDVSNN
+156 GGNQLIALDVSNN
-169 AKLEKLICRG
+169 A
-179 ETLSYMK
+179 
-186 LTKLDVSQNK
+186 
-196 VLKELD
+196 
-202 CYSIKM
+202 
-208 KELNVS
+208 
-214 GCTALEELNC
+214 
-224 GGNQLTALD
+224 
-233 VSENT
+233 
-238 NLTILRCASN
+238 NLTFLRCGSN
-248 QLTALDVSKNL
+248 QLTALDVSNNPKLKDLSCGYNSLTLL
-259 DLKGLYCRDNYL
+259 DL
-271 AVLDVSK
+271 SK
-278 NSKLESISCGKNGL
+278 NPELEILSCRKNGF
-292 TSLDLDK
+292 TSLDLDA
-299 NKEITNVTDGD
+299 NKKIDGKI
-310 LNDQF
+310 LYLENQF
-315 YNKGTLPA
+315 YHKGVLNA

-328 LKTLPGSFDPKRATD
+328 MKTLPGSFDPSRTKN
-343 WQGGTVNE
+343 WIGGTVDAA
-351 TTGILTVDADATEV
+351 GILTVDADATEV
-365 TYNYQTKSGKTDAKY
+365 TYDYQTKSGNTAAKY

-395 AKYAISVTG
+395 TKYAISVTG

-497 AAADTAITLTATP
+497 AAADTVITLTATP

-681 PPDAYYAAAVTWA
+681 APDAYYAAAVTWA

>member
-19 LPTAAFAAGSVDIN
+19 LPTAAFAAGSVEIN
-33 EANFPDANF
+33 ETNFPDAKF
-42 RSYVQTEFDKDG
+42 RSFVKEKLDKNKDNILDAG
-54 DKKLSSVEIAAVKE
+54 EIAAVKMIE
-68 IIASTK
+68 ANNM
-74 GIKNLKGIEFFTAL
+74 GIKSLEGVGFFTAL
-88 ETLNCVGN
+88 ETL
-96 ELTELDVS
+96 
-104 KNTELTRLE
+104 K
-113 CWDNKLTALDVSK
+113 CWDNELTALDVSK
-126 NTELTR
+126 NTKLTS
-132 LGCWKNELTA
+132 LSCSKNELTA
-142 LDVSKNTELTSLNC
+142 LDVSKNTELTRLYCRSNRLA
-156 GFNKLTALDVSNN
+156 ALDVTQNKN
-169 AKLEKLICRG
+169 LEELDC
-179 ETLSYMK
+179 ESDSLLSYMK

-196 VLKELD
+196 ALKKLN
-202 CYSIKM
+202 CYGVKM

-214 GCTALEELNC
+214 GCTALERLDC
-224 GGNQLTALD
+224 GGNQLDALD
-233 VSENT
+233 VSQNT
-238 NLTILRCASN
+238 KLTFLDCASN
-248 QLTALDVSKNL
+248 QLTALDVSKNPE
-259 DLKGLYCRDNYL
+259 LKDLYCRNNFL
-271 AVLDVSK
+271 AELDVSK
-278 NSKLESISCGKNGL
+278 NLELKSISCGKNGL

-299 NKEITNVTDGD
+299 NKEITYVNLD
-310 LNDQF
+310 NHQF

-328 LKTLPGSFDPKRATD
+328 MKTLPGSFDPSRTKN
-343 WQGGTVNE
+343 WIGGTVDAA
-351 TTGILTVDADATEV
+351 GILTVDADATEV
-365 TYNYQTKSGKTDAKY
+365 TYDYQTKSGKTDTKY
-380 LMSCKLNVKGGTTPV
+380 LMSCKLNVKGGMTPV

-497 AAADTAITLTATP
+497 ATADTAITLTATP

-555 PFLDVPAGAYYED
+555 PFLDVPADAYYED

-681 PPDAYYAAAVTWA
+681 APDAYYAAAVTWA

>member
-33 EANFPDANF
+33 ETNFPDAKF
-42 RSYVQTEFDKDG
+42 RSFVKENLDKNKDDILDAG
-54 DKKLSSVEIAAVKE
+54 EIAAVKKIE
-68 IIASTK
+68 ANK
-74 GIKNLKGIEFFTAL
+74 MGIKSLEGVGFFTAL
-88 ETLNCVGN
+88 ETLKCWDN
-96 ELTELDVS
+96 ELTGLDLS
-104 KNTELTRLE
+104 KNTKLTSLSCSE
-113 CWDNKLTALDVSK
+113 NELTALDVSK

-132 LGCWKNELTA
+132 LYCGSNRLA
-142 LDVSKNTELTSLNC
+142 VLDVTQNKNLEELDCESDSL
-156 GFNKLTALDVSNN
+156 
-169 AKLEKLICRG
+169 
-179 ETLSYMK
+179 LSYMK

-196 VLKELD
+196 ALKKLN
-202 CYSIKM
+202 CYGVKM

-214 GCTALEELNC
+214 GCTALERLDC
-224 GGNQLTALD
+224 GGNRLDALD
-233 VSENT
+233 VSTNV
-238 NLTILRCASN
+238 NLTELRCSSN
-248 QLTALDVSKNL
+248 QLDELDVSNNPKLKYLSCRNNLLAALDVSQNL
-259 DLKGLYCRDNYL
+259 E
-271 AVLDVSK
+271 
-278 NSKLESISCGKNGL
+278 LERIVCERNGL

-299 NKEITNVTDGD
+299 NKKINFIQLTEH
-310 LNDQF
+310 QF

-323 GETFD
+323 GETFN
-328 LKTLPGSFDPKRATD
+328 LKTLPGNFDPSRTKN
-343 WQGGTVNE
+343 WIGGTVDAA
-351 TTGILTVDADATEV
+351 GILTVDADATEV
-365 TYNYQTKSGKTDAKY
+365 TYDYQTKSGNADAKY

-497 AAADTAITLTATP
+497 AAADTAIALTATP

>member
-8 ILLCLVMVVGL
+8 ILLCLVMVVGS
-19 LPTAAFAAGSVDIN
+19 LPTAAFAAGYVEIN
-33 EANFPDANF
+33 ETNFPDAKF
-42 RSYVQTEFDKDG
+42 RSFVKENLDKNKD
-54 DKKLSSVEIAAVKE
+54 DILDAMEIAAVKMIE
-68 IIASTK
+68 ANK
-74 GIKNLKGIEFFTAL
+74 MGIKSLEGVGFFTAL
-88 ETLNCVGN
+88 ETLKCWDNELTGLDLSKNTALKDLQCSNSKLQSLDLSQNPNLTQLYCGRNPLTTLDLSKNAKLKVLNCSGFAN
-96 ELTELDVS
+96 RRTKLTELDLS
-104 KNTELTRLE
+104 QN
-113 CWDNKLTALDVSK
+113 TALESLDCSI
-126 NTELTR
+126 
-132 LGCWKNELTA
+132 NEL
-142 LDVSKNTELTSLNC
+142 K
-156 GFNKLTALDVSNN
+156 
-169 AKLEKLICRG
+169 
-179 ETLSYMK
+179 
-186 LTKLDVSQNK
+186 Q
-196 VLKELD
+196 
-202 CYSIKM
+202 
-208 KELNVS
+208 LNVS
-214 GCTALEELNC
+214 GCTALKKLSCSSNQLTTLDVSKNVNLTFLNC
-224 GGNQLTALD
+224 G
-233 VSENT
+233 
-238 NLTILRCASN
+238 SN
-248 QLTALDVSKNL
+248 QLTALDVSNNPKLEDLSCDYNSLTLL
-259 DLKGLYCRDNYL
+259 DL
-271 AVLDVSK
+271 SK
-278 NSKLESISCGKNGL
+278 NPELEILSCRKNGL
-292 TSLDLDK
+292 TSLDLDA
-299 NKEITNVTDGD
+299 NKKIGEKILYLEN
-310 LNDQF
+310 QF
-315 YNKGTLPA
+315 YHKGVLNA

-328 LKTLPGSFDPKRATD
+328 MKTLPGSFDPSRTKK
-343 WQGGTVNE
+343 WIGGTVDAA
-351 TTGILTVDADATEV
+351 GILTVDADATEV
-365 TYNYQTKSGKTDAKY
+365 TYDYQTKSGKTDAKY

-681 PPDAYYAAAVTWA
+681 APDAYYAAAVTWA

>member
-19 LPTAAFAAGSVDIN
+19 LPTAAFAAGYVEIN
-33 EANFPDANF
+33 ETNFPDAKF
-42 RSYVQTEFDKDG
+42 RSFVKENLDKNKD
-54 DKKLSSVEIAAVKE
+54 DILDAMEIAAVKMIE
-68 IIASTK
+68 ANK
-74 GIKNLKGIEFFTAL
+74 MGIKSLEGVGFFTAL
-88 ETLNCVGN
+88 ETLKCWDN
-96 ELTELDVS
+96 ELTGLDLS
-104 KNTELTRLE
+104 KNTKLTSLSCSE
-113 CWDNKLTALDVSK
+113 NELTALDVSK

-132 LGCWKNELTA
+132 LYCGSNRLTA
-142 LDVSKNTELTSLNC
+142 LDVSKN
-156 GFNKLTALDVSNN
+156 K
-169 AKLEKLICRG
+169 KLEELDC
-179 ETLSYMK
+179 ESDSLLSYMK

-196 VLKELD
+196 ALKKLN
-202 CYSIKM
+202 CYGVKM

-214 GCTALEELNC
+214 GCTALERLDC
-224 GGNQLTALD
+224 GGNRLDALD
-233 VSENT
+233 VSTNV
-238 NLTILRCASN
+238 NLTELRCSSN
-248 QLTALDVSKNL
+248 QLDELDVSNNTKLKYLSCRNNLLAALDVSQNL
-259 DLKGLYCRDNYL
+259 E
-271 AVLDVSK
+271 
-278 NSKLESISCGKNGL
+278 LERIVCERNGL

-299 NKEITNVTDGD
+299 NKKINFIQLTEH
-310 LNDQF
+310 QF

-323 GETFD
+323 GETFN
-328 LKTLPGSFDPKRATD
+328 LKTLPGNFDPKRATN
-343 WQGGTVNE
+343 WVGGTVDAA
-351 TTGILTVDADATEV
+351 GILTVDADATEV
-365 TYNYQTKSGKTDAKY
+365 TYDYQTKSGNTDAKY

-395 AKYAISVTG
+395 TKYAISVTG

-672 SGNAPFTDV
+672 SSNAPFTDV
-681 PPDAYYAAAVTWA
+681 APDAYYAAAVTWA

-714 TRAQIVTFLYRAM
+714 TRAQIVTFLYRTM

>member
-8 ILLCLVMVVGL
+8 ILLCLVMVAGL
-19 LPTAAFAAGSVDIN
+19 LPTAAFAAGYVEIN
-33 EANFPDANF
+33 ETNFPDAKF
-42 RSYVQTEFDKDG
+42 RSFVKENLDKNKD
-54 DKKLSSVEIAAVKE
+54 DILDAMEIAAVKMIE
-68 IIASTK
+68 ANNM
-74 GIKNLKGIEFFTAL
+74 GIKSLEGVGFFTAL
-88 ETLNCVGN
+88 ETLKCWDN
-96 ELTELDVS
+96 ELTGLDLSKNTALKDLQCSNSKLQSLDLSQNPNLTQLYCGENPLTTLDLSKNAKLKVLDCSGFANRRTKLTELDLS
-104 KNTELTRLE
+104 QN
-113 CWDNKLTALDVSK
+113 TALESLDCSI
-126 NTELTR
+126 
-132 LGCWKNELTA
+132 NEL
-142 LDVSKNTELTSLNC
+142 K
-156 GFNKLTALDVSNN
+156 
-169 AKLEKLICRG
+169 
-179 ETLSYMK
+179 
-186 LTKLDVSQNK
+186 Q
-196 VLKELD
+196 
-202 CYSIKM
+202 
-208 KELNVS
+208 LNVS
-214 GCTALEELNC
+214 GCTELEKLSCSSNQLTTLDVSKNVNLTFLNC
-224 GGNQLTALD
+224 G
-233 VSENT
+233 
-238 NLTILRCASN
+238 SN
-248 QLTALDVSKNL
+248 QLTALDVSNNPKLEDLSCDYNSLTVL
-259 DLKGLYCRDNYL
+259 DL
-271 AVLDVSK
+271 SK
-278 NSKLESISCGKNGL
+278 NPELEILSCRKNGF
-292 TSLDLDK
+292 TSLDLDA
-299 NKEITNVTDGD
+299 NKKIGEKILYLEN
-310 LNDQF
+310 QF
-315 YNKGTLPA
+315 YHKGVLNA

-328 LKTLPGSFDPKRATD
+328 MKTLPGSFDPSRTKN
-343 WQGGTVNE
+343 WIGGTVDAA
-351 TTGILTVDADATEV
+351 GILTVDADAKEV

-461 VKVKAVFEADEI
+461 VKVKVVFEADEI
-473 MVPIQY
+473 MVPTQY

-681 PPDAYYAAAVTWA
+681 APDAYYAAAVTWA

-714 TRAQIVTFLYRAM
+714 TRAQIVTFLYRTM

>member
-19 LPTAAFAAGSVDIN
+19 LPTAAFAAGYVEIN
-33 EANFPDANF
+33 ETNFPDAKF
-42 RSYVQTEFDKDG
+42 RSFVKENLDKNKDNILDAG
-54 DKKLSSVEIAAVKE
+54 EIAAVKKIE
-68 IIASTK
+68 ANK
-74 GIKNLKGIEFFTAL
+74 MGIKSLEGVGFFTAL
-88 ETLNCVGN
+88 ETLKCWDNELTGLDLSKNTALKNLQCSNSKLQSLDLSQNPNLTQLYCGRNPLTTLDLSKNAKLKVLNCSGFAN
-96 ELTELDVS
+96 RRTKLTELDLS
-104 KNTELTRLE
+104 QN
-113 CWDNKLTALDVSK
+113 TALESLDCSI
-126 NTELTR
+126 
-132 LGCWKNELTA
+132 NEL
-142 LDVSKNTELTSLNC
+142 K
-156 GFNKLTALDVSNN
+156 
-169 AKLEKLICRG
+169 
-179 ETLSYMK
+179 
-186 LTKLDVSQNK
+186 Q
-196 VLKELD
+196 
-202 CYSIKM
+202 
-208 KELNVS
+208 LNVS
-214 GCTALEELNC
+214 GCTALKKLSC
-224 GGNQLTALD
+224 SSNQLTTLD
-233 VSENT
+233 VSKNV
-238 NLTILRCASN
+238 NLTFLDCGSN
-248 QLTALDVSKNL
+248 QLTALDVSNNPKLEDLSCDYNSLTLLDLSKNL
-259 DLKGLYCRDNYL
+259 ELEILSCR
-271 AVLDVSK
+271 
-278 NSKLESISCGKNGL
+278 KNGL
-292 TSLDLDK
+292 TSLDLDA
-299 NKEITNVTDGD
+299 NKKIGEKILYLEN
-310 LNDQF
+310 QF
-315 YNKGTLPA
+315 YHKGVLNA

-328 LKTLPGSFDPKRATD
+328 MKTLPGSFDPSRTKN
-343 WQGGTVNE
+343 WIGGTVDAA
-351 TTGILTVDADATEV
+351 GILTVDADATEV
-365 TYNYQTKSGKTDAKY
+365 TYDYQTKSGKTDAKY

-681 PPDAYYAAAVTWA
+681 APDAYYAAAVTWA